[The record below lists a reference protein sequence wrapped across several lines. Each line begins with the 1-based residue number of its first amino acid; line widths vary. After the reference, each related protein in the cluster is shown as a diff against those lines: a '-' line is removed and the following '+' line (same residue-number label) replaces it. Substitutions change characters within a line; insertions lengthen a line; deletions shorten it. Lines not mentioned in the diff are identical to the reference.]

1 MGIKVVKKIG
11 SLTLYVVDNEGTT
24 LLHWV
29 GKSVEVNP
37 NNSLKPVLDEIF
49 PVLGKKLIITFGR
62 LKNINSATVVP
73 LINFIKKLNQKK
85 IFTVIHYVKRIPWQ
99 ISVFKSISPLID
111 KFDHIMLMD
120 T

>member
-1 MGIKVVKKIG
+1 MGIKITKKMG
-11 SLTLYVVDNEGTT
+11 ELTLYVVDNDGTT

-29 GKSVEVNP
+29 GKSIDVNP
-37 NNSLKPVLDEIF
+37 SSVLTPVLNELI
-49 PVLGKKLIITFGR
+49 PELGKKLIITFGR

-73 LINFIKKLNQKK
+73 IINFIKTLNRKK

-99 ISVFKSISPLID
+99 ITVFKSIGPLIE
-111 KFDHIMLMD
+111 KFDHIMLFD